1 MRNYISK
8 EELEEVSKN
17 SQIDKTCIPEC
28 LFFEDIVEYKKI
40 NNAASIDDLYND
52 LIYDRKIKSD
62 NIIIAHCDLSEIY
75 NDIKS
80 IPIKSIDNINNFV
93 EGLLVAE
100 YENFIKDK
108 FNMGIE
114 TCIKLPDD
122 EEFIREFIED
132 AYDILDYS
140 LNINS
145 LFEQIIVPIYPSID
159 RDLLDKLFNI
169 TRSAIL
175 LGFDNSYKINSRLT
189 TIPSIS
195 IDEKLKEFDVSEEKL
210 YFRNSIRFT
219 ETHKLESSYCL
230 LQKQNY
236 SLDSLCVYSKSIN
249 SVRNIEDK
257 RLILKVGDEVIFNIK
272 GFITNNSAYSIL
284 KVYINSLDS
293 VKNVN
298 FRCFNYKPSNQ
309 SGPNGGIPTKFYFNK
324 LEISKDFN
332 PASVSI
338 DTSLTIGSKENEV
351 VDITYGFEGVE
362 IPELRFRKN
371 VAFKSDCVFKSSTI
385 GNCIDL
391 NKTKFCDNTVN
402 VRAFKDAVINRISTS
417 DNSTNFLSESIEQ
430 VNKEVFY
437 RLSVKENPSNLK
449 INLENLKKI
458 FFNAF
463 LVNGIEFE
471 KNQNLK
477 SLVYLEE
484 GSICKGKFDCISF
497 NGNSR
502 LKSLRL
508 NSFPGCTIGTLDL
521 RGSRIER
528 LGGSGVLDIKID
540 NLYIDGS
547 ITKYVSLEAGNVKIS
562 NLYINEGETFSIKN
576 CEIVG
581 DLVIPESIKNFSIE
595 NCEVSKVIFDK
606 KVKLRSLTLIFE
618 NQQKSTK
625 DLINFDD
632 VINNLSNLAF
642 NNMFKN
648 GRNIDLFLNGIK
660 DIEYSTFYKI
670 YEYLFYYNS
679 IYSNSPFVNL
689 SIINKKDEAL
699 TNSNKFNAYCNFNC
713 IKRYCI
719 IKDGIRK
726 LNIVNPSN
734 LTFDDSLRLFP
745 SVEEVS
751 IQMNKKKSE
760 LFINLFQAENVK
772 KLTVDCKLTSPQ
784 ICSNTKNTSLE
795 EINLAYES
803 NLSKTVFY
811 PAAFRRDLKVNVD
824 VDGTGYYCDIN
835 MIGLIINDLQDSI
848 PEEANTNVNVEEIFL
863 LACPKDIIVVFD
875 NLKISSYSTYYEFIN
890 KLLDTFNVSISKKL
904 INLFIDSKYKAEFIS
919 NLEEKGNY
927 SVD

>member
-17 SQIDKTCIPEC
+17 SQQIYKICFPES
-28 LFFEDIVEYKKI
+28 LFFEDIVKYKKI

-62 NIIIAHCDLSEIY
+62 NIIIFSATY
-75 NDIKS
+75 NHIKS
-80 IPIKSIDNINNFV
+80 IPIKSIDNINSFV

-108 FNMGIE
+108 FSTNILTLE

-122 EEFIREFIED
+122 EKFIREFIEET
-132 AYDILDYS
+132 YDILDCS

-189 TIPSIS
+189 EIPSIS

-210 YFRNSIRFT
+210 YFRESIRFT
-219 ETHKLESSYCL
+219 EKHKLESSYCL

-293 VKNVN
+293 IKNVN
-298 FRCFNYKPSNQ
+298 LHCFNYNPSDK
-309 SGPNGGIPTKFYFNK
+309 SKKGVIPTKFYFNK

-338 DTSLTIGSKENEV
+338 DTSLIIGSKEDGD

-371 VAFKSDCVFKSSTI
+371 VAFKKECLFKSSTI

-391 NKTKFCDNTVN
+391 NKTKFCDNVVN
-402 VRAFKDAVINRISTS
+402 AMTFKDAVINKISTS
-417 DNSTNFLSESIEQ
+417 DNSTNFLSESIKQ
-430 VNKEVFY
+430 VSKEAFY
-437 RLSVKENPSNLK
+437 RLSVKENLSNLK
-449 INLENLKKI
+449 INLENLERI

-463 LVNGIEFE
+463 LISGIGFE

-484 GSICKGKFDCISF
+484 GGICKGKFGCISF

-502 LKSLRL
+502 LKSLKL
-508 NSFPGCTIGTLDL
+508 NSFPDCTIDTLDL
-521 RGSRIER
+521 RGSRIEC
-528 LGGSGVLDIKID
+528 LEGTGVLDIEIN
-540 NLYIDGS
+540 NLYIDGN
-547 ITKYVSLEAGNVKIS
+547 ITKRVDLETNVKIN
-562 NLYINEGETFSIKN
+562 NLYINGGETFCIKE
-576 CEIVG
+576 CRIVN
-581 DLVIPESIKNFSIE
+581 DLVIPKSIKTFSIIH
-595 NCEVSKVIFDK
+595 CEVSKVIFDK
-606 KVKLRSLTLIFE
+606 KIKLRSLTLTFE
-618 NQQKSTK
+618 LHPKSTK
-625 DLINFDD
+625 DLINFDN
-632 VINNLSNLAF
+632 VINNLASNAF
-642 NNMFKN
+642 DNMFKN
-648 GRNIDLFLNGIK
+648 GRNIDLHLCGIK
-660 DIEYSTFYKI
+660 DIEYSTFCKI
-670 YEYLFYYNS
+670 YEYLFYYSDNHGS
-679 IYSNSPFVNL
+679 SPFINL

-699 TNSNKFNAYCNFNC
+699 TNSNKFNASYNFNC
-713 IKRYCI
+713 KKRYCI

-726 LNIVNPSN
+726 LNIVNPSC
-734 LTFDDSLRLFP
+734 LTFDSSLDLFP
-745 SVEEVS
+745 SVEEVE
-751 IQMNKKKSE
+751 IQSYKKKPE
-760 LFINLFQAENVK
+760 VFINLFQAENVK
-772 KLTVDCKLTSPQ
+772 KLTVGCKLKSPQ
-784 ICSNTKNTSLE
+784 ICSNRKNTSLE

-803 NLSKTVFY
+803 ILGNTTFY

-824 VDGTGYYCDIN
+824 VDGTGNYCDIN
-835 MIGLIINDLQDSI
+835 MIELIIDDIQDSI
-848 PEEANTNVNVEEIFL
+848 PKEARTNVNSEEIFL
-863 LACPKDIIVVFD
+863 LACPKDILVVFD
-875 NLKISSYSTYYEFIN
+875 NLKISSYSTYYEYIN
-890 KLLDTFNVSISKKL
+890 KLLDTFSVSISKKL
-904 INLFIDSKYKAEFIS
+904 VNLFIDSKYKAEFIS

>member
-1 MRNYISK
+1 MRNYIGK

-17 SQIDKTCIPEC
+17 SQQIYKICFPES

-40 NNAASIDDLYND
+40 NNAASVDDLYND
-52 LIYDRKIKSD
+52 LIYDRKIKSG
-62 NIIIAHCDLSEIY
+62 NITIISATYSH
-75 NDIKS
+75 IKS

-93 EGLLVAE
+93 EELLVDE

-108 FNMGIE
+108 FNTNILPIE

-122 EEFIREFIED
+122 ENFIREFIEET
-132 AYDILDYS
+132 YDILDCS

-145 LFEQIIVPIYPSID
+145 LFEQIIVPIYPSMD

-175 LGFDNSYKINSRLT
+175 LGLDNSYKINSRLT
-189 TIPSIS
+189 EIPSIS
-195 IDEKLKEFDVSEEKL
+195 IDEKLKEFDVVEEKL

-293 VKNVN
+293 IKNVN
-298 FRCFNYKPSNQ
+298 LHCFNYNPSDKVKT
-309 SGPNGGIPTKFYFNK
+309 GVIPTKFYFNK

-332 PASVSI
+332 PAFVSI
-338 DTSLTIGSKENEV
+338 DTSLTIGSKEGED

-371 VAFKSDCVFKSSTI
+371 VAFKRECLFKSSTI

-391 NKTKFCDNTVN
+391 NKTKFCDNVVN
-402 VRAFKDAVINRISTS
+402 TMTFKDAVINRISTS
-417 DNSTNFLSESIEQ
+417 DNSTNFLSESIKQ
-430 VNKEVFY
+430 VYKEAFY

-449 INLENLKKI
+449 INLENLTNI

-463 LVNGIEFE
+463 LISGIEFE

-477 SLVYLEE
+477 SLAYLEE
-484 GSICKGKFDCISF
+484 GSICKGKFGCISF
-497 NGNSR
+497 NGNSK
-502 LKSLRL
+502 LKSLKL
-508 NSFPGCTIGTLDL
+508 NSFPGCTIDTLDL

-528 LGGSGVLDIKID
+528 LEGSGVLDIKIN
-540 NLYIDGS
+540 NLYIDGN
-547 ITKYVSLEAGNVKIS
+547 ITKYVDLETNVKIN
-562 NLYINEGETFSIKN
+562 NLYMSGGETFRIKE
-576 CEIVG
+576 CRIVG
-581 DLVIPESIKNFSIE
+581 DLVIPESIKNLSIR
-595 NCEVSKVIFDK
+595 NCIISKVIFDK
-606 KVKLRSLTLIFE
+606 KVKLRSLELVFE
-618 NQQKSTK
+618 GQPKSTK
-625 DLINFDD
+625 NLINFDK

-642 NNMFKN
+642 DNMFKN

-670 YEYLFYYNS
+670 YEYLFYY
-679 IYSNSPFVNL
+679 SNNYGYSPFVNL

-699 TNSNKFNAYCNFNC
+699 TNSNKFNASYNFNC
-713 IKRYCI
+713 KDYCV

-734 LTFDDSLRLFP
+734 LFFDDSLRLFP
-745 SVEEVS
+745 SVEEVE
-751 IQMNKKKSE
+751 IQSYKKKPE
-760 LFINLFQAENVK
+760 VFINLFQAENVK
-772 KLTVDCKLTSPQ
+772 KLTVDCKLKSPQ

-803 NLSKTVFY
+803 ILSGTVFY

-824 VDGTGYYCDIN
+824 VDGTGDYCDIN
-835 MIGLIINDLQDSI
+835 MIELIIDDIQDSI
-848 PEEANTNVNVEEIFL
+848 PKEAKTNINAVEIFL

-875 NLKISSYSTYYEFIN
+875 NLKISSYSTYYEYIN
-890 KLLDTFNVSISKKL
+890 KLLDTFSVSISKKL
-904 INLFIDSKYKAEFIS
+904 INLFIDSEYKAEFIS
-919 NLEEKGNY
+919 NFEEKGNY

>member
-8 EELEEVSKN
+8 ELEKVYKN
-17 SQIDKTCIPEC
+17 PQIDKTCVPEC

-52 LIYDRKIKSD
+52 LIYDRKVKSD
-62 NIIIAHCDLSEIY
+62 NIIILS

-80 IPIKSIDNINNFV
+80 IPIKSIDNISSFV

-100 YENFIKDK
+100 YENFINNK
-108 FNMGIE
+108 FNKVILPLE
-114 TCIKLPDD
+114 TCIKLPDN
-122 EEFIREFIED
+122 EKFIKEFIEET
-132 AYDILDYS
+132 YDILDCS

-175 LGFDNSYKINSRLT
+175 LGFDNSYGINSRLT

-210 YFRNSIRFT
+210 YFKDSIRFT
-219 ETHKLESSYCL
+219 EEHKLESSYCL

-236 SLDSLCVYSKSIN
+236 SLDSLCIYSKSIN

-293 VKNVN
+293 IKNVN
-298 FRCFNYKPSNQ
+298 LHCFNYKPS
-309 SGPNGGIPTKFYFNK
+309 GAGVIPTKFYFNK
-324 LEISKDFN
+324 LEISKNFN

-338 DTSLTIGSKENEV
+338 DTSLTIGSKEDEV
-351 VDITYGFEGVE
+351 VEDITFGFGEAE

-371 VAFKSDCVFKSSTI
+371 VAFKGDCLFKFSTI

-402 VRAFKDAVINRISTS
+402 ARTFKDAVINKISTS
-417 DNSTNFLSESIEQ
+417 DSSTNFLSESIEQ
-430 VNKEVFY
+430 VNREAFY

-463 LVNGIEFE
+463 LINGIEFE

-477 SLVYLEE
+477 SLAYLEE

-497 NGNSR
+497 NGNSK

-508 NSFPGCTIGTLDL
+508 NSFPSCTIDTLDL
-521 RGSRIER
+521 RGSKIEC
-528 LGGSGVLDIKID
+528 LEGGDSGLEIN
-540 NLYIDGS
+540 NLYIDGNV
-547 ITKYVSLEAGNVKIS
+547 TKCVKLVCLKIN
-562 NLYINEGETFSIKN
+562 NLYINGCETLHVDSCKIDR
-576 CEIVG
+576 
-581 DLVIPESIKNFSIE
+581 DLVIPESIKNLSII
-595 NCEVSKVIFDK
+595 NCRASKVIFDK
-606 KVKLRSLTLIFE
+606 KVKLKSLSLIFE
-618 NQQKSTK
+618 DQPKSTK
-625 DLINFDD
+625 DLINFDN
-632 VINNLSNLAF
+632 VINNLAF
-642 NNMFKN
+642 DDMFKN
-648 GRNIDLFLNGIK
+648 SRKIDLYLNGIE
-660 DIEYSTFYKI
+660 DIKYSTFCKI
-670 YEYLFYYNS
+670 YEYLFYYS
-679 IYSNSPFVNL
+679 GTYGSSPFVNL
-689 SIINKKDEAL
+689 SIINKKDETL
-699 TNSNKFNAYCNFNC
+699 INSNRFNASYNFNC
-713 IKRYCI
+713 TKKYCI

-734 LTFDDSLRLFP
+734 LVFDDSLRLFP
-745 SVEEVS
+745 SVEEVN
-751 IQMNKKKSE
+751 IQSYKREPE

-772 KLTVDCKLTSPQ
+772 KLTVGCKLKSPW
-784 ICSNTKNTSLE
+784 IRSNNKNTSLE
-795 EINLAYES
+795 EINLAYKS
-803 NLSKTVFY
+803 ILSETLFY
-811 PAAFRRDLKVNVD
+811 PMAFRRDLRVNVD
-824 VDGTGYYCDIN
+824 VDGTGNYYNIN
-835 MIGLIINDLQDSI
+835 MIEWIINDLQDSI
-848 PEEANTNVNVEEIFL
+848 PKEARTNVNSEEIL
-863 LACPKDIIVVFD
+863 SLACPEDIIVEFGKF
-875 NLKISSYSTYYEFIN
+875 KISSYSTYYEYIN
-890 KLLDTFNVSISKKL
+890 KLFNTFSVSISKKL
-904 INLFIDSKYKAEFIS
+904 INIFIDSKYKAEFIS
-919 NLEEKGNY
+919 NLKEKGNY
-927 SVD
+927 TID

>member
-40 NNAASIDDLYND
+40 NNTASIDDLYND
-52 LIYDRKIKSD
+52 LIYDRKIKSG
-62 NIIIAHCDLSEIY
+62 NIIIAHYD
-75 NDIKS
+75 DIKS
-80 IPIKSIDNINNFV
+80 ISIKSIDSINNFV
-93 EGLLVAE
+93 EELLVAE

-108 FNMGIE
+108 FNMAFE

-122 EEFIREFIED
+122 EKFIREFIEET
-132 AYDILDYS
+132 YDILDCS

-145 LFEQIIVPIYPSID
+145 LFEQIIVPIYPSMD

-175 LGFDNSYKINSRLT
+175 LGFDNSYRINSRLT
-189 TIPSIS
+189 EIPSIS
-195 IDEKLKEFDVSEEKL
+195 IDEKLKEFDVVEEKL

-219 ETHKLESSYCL
+219 DTHKLESSYCL

-236 SLDSLCVYSKSIN
+236 GLDSLCVYSKSIN

-272 GFITNNSAYSIL
+272 GFITNNSAYSIS

-293 VKNVN
+293 IKNVN
-298 FRCFNYKPSNQ
+298 LHCFNYNPSDKVKT
-309 SGPNGGIPTKFYFNK
+309 GVIPTKFYFNK

-338 DTSLTIGSKENEV
+338 DTSLTIGSKEGED

-371 VAFKSDCVFKSSTI
+371 VAFKRECLFKSSTI

-391 NKTKFCDNTVN
+391 NKTKFCDNIVN
-402 VRAFKDAVINRISTS
+402 TMTFKDAVINRISTS
-417 DNSTNFLSESIEQ
+417 DNSTNFLSESVKQ
-430 VNKEVFY
+430 VYKEAFY

-449 INLENLKKI
+449 INLENLTKI

-463 LVNGIEFE
+463 LISGIEFE

-477 SLVYLEE
+477 SLDYLEE
-484 GSICKGKFDCISF
+484 GSICKGNFDCISF
-497 NGNSR
+497 NGNSK
-502 LKSLRL
+502 LKSLKL
-508 NSFPGCTIGTLDL
+508 NSFPSCTIDTLDL

-528 LGGSGVLDIKID
+528 LEGSGVLDIKIN
-540 NLYIDGS
+540 NLYIDGN
-547 ITKYVSLEAGNVKIS
+547 ITKFVNLETNVKIN
-562 NLYINEGETFSIKN
+562 NLYINGGETLRIKE
-576 CEIVG
+576 CRIVG
-581 DLVIPESIKNFSIE
+581 DLVIPESIKNLSIR
-595 NCEVSKVIFDK
+595 NCIISKVIFDK
-606 KVKLRSLTLIFE
+606 KVKLKSLELVFE
-618 NQQKSTK
+618 DQPKSTK
-625 DLINFDD
+625 DLINFDE
-632 VINNLSNLAF
+632 VINNLAF
-642 NNMFKN
+642 KDMFKN

-670 YEYLFYYNS
+670 YEYLFYYSNN
-679 IYSNSPFVNL
+679 YSYSPFVNL

-699 TNSNKFNAYCNFNC
+699 TNSNKFNASYNFNY
-713 IKRYCI
+713 KDYCV

-734 LTFDDSLRLFP
+734 LFFDDSLRLFP
-745 SVEEVS
+745 SVEEVE
-751 IQMNKKKSE
+751 IQSYKKKPE
-760 LFINLFQAENVK
+760 VFINLFQAENVK
-772 KLTVDCKLTSPQ
+772 KLTVGCKLKSPQ
-784 ICSNTKNTSLE
+784 ICSNTKNTNLE

-803 NLSKTVFY
+803 ILSGTVFY
-811 PAAFRRDLKVNVD
+811 PAAFRRDLKINVD
-824 VDGTGYYCDIN
+824 VDGTGDYCDIN
-835 MIGLIINDLQDSI
+835 IIELIIDDIQDSI
-848 PEEANTNVNVEEIFL
+848 PKEAKTNINAVEIFL

-875 NLKISSYSTYYEFIN
+875 NLKISSYSTYYEYIN
-890 KLLDTFNVSISKKL
+890 KLLDTFSVSISKKL
-904 INLFIDSKYKAEFIS
+904 INLFIDSEYEAEFIS

>member
-8 EELEEVSKN
+8 ELEKVYKN
-17 SQIDKTCIPEC
+17 SQIDKTCVPEC
-28 LFFEDIVEYKKI
+28 LFFEDMVEYKKI

-52 LIYDRKIKSD
+52 LIYDRKVKSD
-62 NIIIAHCDLSEIY
+62 NIIIAHYD
-75 NDIKS
+75 DIKS

-108 FNMGIE
+108 FNLGIE

-122 EEFIREFIED
+122 EKFIREFIED
-132 AYDILDYS
+132 TYDILDCS

-175 LGFDNSYKINSRLT
+175 LWFDNSYKINSRLT
-189 TIPSIS
+189 EIPSIS

-293 VKNVN
+293 IKNVN
-298 FRCFNYKPSNQ
+298 LRCFNYKPSKQ

-324 LEISKDFN
+324 LEIAKDFN

-338 DTSLTIGSKENEV
+338 DTSLTIGSKEDEV

-362 IPELRFRKN
+362 VPELRFRKN

-391 NKTKFCDNTVN
+391 NKTKFCDNMVN
-402 VRAFKDAVINRISTS
+402 ARAFKDAVINRISTS

-430 VNKEVFY
+430 VNKEAFY

-463 LVNGIEFE
+463 LINGIEFE

-477 SLVYLEE
+477 SLAYLEE

-528 LGGSGVLDIKID
+528 LEGSGVLDIKID
-540 NLYIDGS
+540 NLYIDGN
-547 ITKYVSLEAGNVKIS
+547 ITKSVNLEAGNVGIN
-562 NLYINEGETFSIKN
+562 NLYINGGETFSIKN

-581 DLVIPESIKNFSIE
+581 DLVVPESIKNFSIE
-595 NCEVSKVIFDK
+595 NCRVSKVIFDK
-606 KVKLRSLTLIFE
+606 KIKLKSLTLIFE
-618 NQQKSTK
+618 DQPKSAK
-625 DLINFDD
+625 DLINFDKA
-632 VINNLSNLAF
+632 ISNLAF
-642 NNMFKN
+642 DDMFKN
-648 GRNIDLFLNGIK
+648 GRKVYLFLNGIE
-660 DIEYSTFYKI
+660 DIEYSTFHKI
-670 YEYLFYYNS
+670 YEYLFYYSS
-679 IYSNSPFVNL
+679 IYGNSPFINL

-699 TNSNKFNAYCNFNC
+699 TNSNRFNASYNFNC
-713 IKRYCI
+713 TKKYCI

-726 LNIVNPSN
+726 LNIVNPKH
-734 LTFDDSLRLFP
+734 LVFDDDLRLFP

-751 IQMNKKKSE
+751 IQMNKKKHE
-760 LFINLFQAENVK
+760 LFVNLFQAENVK
-772 KLTVDCKLTSPQ
+772 KLTVGCKLTGPQ

-795 EINLAYES
+795 EINLAYGS
-803 NLSKTVFY
+803 NLSETVFY

-824 VDGTGYYCDIN
+824 VDEAGNYCDIN
-835 MIGLIINDLQDSI
+835 MIELIINDLQDSI
-848 PEEANTNVNVEEIFL
+848 PEEANINVNVEEIFL

-875 NLKISSYSTYYEFIN
+875 NLKISSYSTYYEYIN
-890 KLLDTFNVSISKKL
+890 KLLDTFNVSISKKF

-927 SVD
+927 SID

>member
-8 EELEEVSKN
+8 ELEKVYKN
-17 SQIDKTCIPEC
+17 QQIDKTCVPEC

-40 NNAASIDDLYND
+40 NNAASVDDLYND
-52 LIYDRKIKSD
+52 LIYDRKVKSN
-62 NIIIAHCDLSEIY
+62 NIIIAHYD
-75 NDIKS
+75 DIKS

-122 EEFIREFIED
+122 EKFIREFIED
-132 AYDILDYS
+132 AYNILDCS

-175 LGFDNSYKINSRLT
+175 LGFDNSYKINSKLT

-236 SLDSLCVYSKSIN
+236 NLDSLCVYSKSIN

-293 VKNVN
+293 IKNVN
-298 FRCFNYKPSNQ
+298 LRCFNYKPSNQ

-324 LEISKDFN
+324 LEITKDFN

-338 DTSLTIGSKENEV
+338 DTSLTIGSKEDEV

-402 VRAFKDAVINRISTS
+402 ARAFKDAVINRINTS

-430 VNKEVFY
+430 VNKEAFY

-463 LVNGIEFE
+463 LINGIEFE

-477 SLVYLEE
+477 SLAYLEE

-521 RGSRIER
+521 RGSKIER
-528 LGGSGVLDIKID
+528 LEGSGVLDIKID
-540 NLYIDGS
+540 NLYIDGN
-547 ITKYVSLEAGNVKIS
+547 ITKCVSLEAGNVRIN
-562 NLYINEGETFSIKN
+562 NLYINGGETFSIKN

-581 DLVIPESIKNFSIE
+581 DLVVPESIKNFSIE
-595 NCEVSKVIFDK
+595 NCRVSKVIFDK
-606 KVKLRSLTLIFE
+606 KIKLKSLTLIFE
-618 NQQKSTK
+618 DQPKSAK
-625 DLINFDD
+625 DLINFDK
-632 VINNLSNLAF
+632 VINNLAF
-642 NNMFKN
+642 GDMFKN
-648 GRNIDLFLNGIK
+648 GRKVYLFLNGIE

-670 YEYLFYYNS
+670 YEYLFYYSS
-679 IYSNSPFVNL
+679 IYGNSPFINL

-699 TNSNKFNAYCNFNC
+699 TNSNRFNASYNFNC
-713 IKRYCI
+713 IKKYCI
-719 IKDGIRK
+719 IKDGIKK
-726 LNIVNPSN
+726 LNIVNPKH
-734 LTFDDSLRLFP
+734 LVFDDDLRLFP

-760 LFINLFQAENVK
+760 LFVNLFQAENVK
-772 KLTVDCKLTSPQ
+772 KLTVGCKLSSPQ

-803 NLSKTVFY
+803 NLSETVFY

-835 MIGLIINDLQDSI
+835 MIELIINDLQDSI

-875 NLKISSYSTYYEFIN
+875 NLRISSYSTYYEYIN

-927 SVD
+927 TVD

>member
-8 EELEEVSKN
+8 ELEKVYKN
-17 SQIDKTCIPEC
+17 SQIDKTCVPEC
-28 LFFEDIVEYKKI
+28 LFFEDMVEYKKI
-40 NNAASIDDLYND
+40 NNAASVDDLYND
-52 LIYDRKIKSD
+52 LIYDRKVKSD
-62 NIIIAHCDLSEIY
+62 NIIIAHYD
-75 NDIKS
+75 DIKS

-108 FNMGIE
+108 FNLRIE
-114 TCIKLPDD
+114 TYIKLPDD
-122 EEFIREFIED
+122 EKFIREFIED
-132 AYDILDYS
+132 TYNILDCS

-293 VKNVN
+293 IKNVN
-298 FRCFNYKPSNQ
+298 LRCFNYKPSNQ

-338 DTSLTIGSKENEV
+338 DTSLTIGSKEGEV

-391 NKTKFCDNTVN
+391 NKTKFCNNTVN
-402 VRAFKDAVINRISTS
+402 ARAFKDAVINRISTS

-430 VNKEVFY
+430 INKEAFY

-463 LVNGIEFE
+463 LINGIEFE

-477 SLVYLEE
+477 SLAYLEE

-497 NGNSR
+497 NGNSK

-528 LGGSGVLDIKID
+528 LEGSGVLDIKID
-540 NLYIDGS
+540 NLYIDGN
-547 ITKYVSLEAGNVKIS
+547 ITKCVNLEAGNVGIN
-562 NLYINEGETFSIKN
+562 NLYINGGETFSIKN

-581 DLVIPESIKNFSIE
+581 DLVVPESIKNFSIE
-595 NCEVSKVIFDK
+595 NCKVSKVIFDK
-606 KVKLRSLTLIFE
+606 KIKLKSLTLIFE
-618 NQQKSTK
+618 DQPKSAK
-625 DLINFDD
+625 DLINFDK
-632 VINNLSNLAF
+632 VINNLAF
-642 NNMFKN
+642 GDMFKN
-648 GRNIDLFLNGIK
+648 GRKVYLFLNGIE

-670 YEYLFYYNS
+670 YEYLFYYSS
-679 IYSNSPFVNL
+679 IYGNSPFINL

-699 TNSNKFNAYCNFNC
+699 TNSNRFNASYNFNC
-713 IKRYCI
+713 IKKYCI

-772 KLTVDCKLTSPQ
+772 KLTVGCKLTSPQ

-803 NLSKTVFY
+803 NLSETVFY

-824 VDGTGYYCDIN
+824 VDGTGNYCDIN
-835 MIGLIINDLQDSI
+835 MIELIINDLQDSI

-875 NLKISSYSTYYEFIN
+875 NLRISSYSTYYEYIN

-927 SVD
+927 TVD

>member
-8 EELEEVSKN
+8 ELEKIYKN
-17 SQIDKTCIPEC
+17 PQIDKTCIPEC
-28 LFFEDIVEYKKI
+28 LFFEDIMEYKKI
-40 NNAASIDDLYND
+40 NNAASVDDLYND
-52 LIYDRKIKSD
+52 LIYDRKVKSD
-62 NIIIAHCDLSEIY
+62 NIIIAHYD
-75 NDIKS
+75 DIKS

-108 FNMGIE
+108 FNLRIE
-114 TCIKLPDD
+114 TYIKLPDD
-122 EEFIREFIED
+122 EKFIREFIED
-132 AYDILDYS
+132 TYDILDCS

-293 VKNVN
+293 IKNVN
-298 FRCFNYKPSNQ
+298 LRCFNYKPSNQ

-338 DTSLTIGSKENEV
+338 DTSLTIGSKEGEV

-391 NKTKFCDNTVN
+391 NKTKFCNNTVN
-402 VRAFKDAVINRISTS
+402 ARAFKDAVINRISTS

-430 VNKEVFY
+430 INKEAFY

-463 LVNGIEFE
+463 LINGIEFE

-477 SLVYLEE
+477 SLAYLEE

-528 LGGSGVLDIKID
+528 LEGSGVLDIKID
-540 NLYIDGS
+540 NLYIDGN
-547 ITKYVSLEAGNVKIS
+547 ITKCVNLEAGNVGIN
-562 NLYINEGETFSIKN
+562 NLYISGGETFSIKN

-581 DLVIPESIKNFSIE
+581 DLVVPESIKNFSIE
-595 NCEVSKVIFDK
+595 NCKVSKVIFDK
-606 KVKLRSLTLIFE
+606 KIKLKSLTLIFE
-618 NQQKSTK
+618 DQPKSAK
-625 DLINFDD
+625 DLINFDK
-632 VINNLSNLAF
+632 VINNLAF
-642 NNMFKN
+642 GDMFKN
-648 GRNIDLFLNGIK
+648 GRKVYLFLNGIE

-670 YEYLFYYNS
+670 YEYLFYYSS
-679 IYSNSPFVNL
+679 IYGNSPFINL

-699 TNSNKFNAYCNFNC
+699 TNSNRFNASYNFNC
-713 IKRYCI
+713 IKKYCI

-726 LNIVNPSN
+726 LNIVNPKH
-734 LTFDDSLRLFP
+734 LIFDDDLRLFP

-760 LFINLFQAENVK
+760 LFVNLFQAENVK
-772 KLTVDCKLTSPQ
+772 KLTVGCKLTSPQ

-803 NLSKTVFY
+803 NLSETVFY

-835 MIGLIINDLQDSI
+835 MIELIINDLQDSI

-875 NLKISSYSTYYEFIN
+875 NLRISSYSTYYEYIN
-890 KLLDTFNVSISKKL
+890 KLLDTFSVSISKKL

-927 SVD
+927 TVD

>member
-1 MRNYISK
+1 MKNYISK

-17 SQIDKTCIPEC
+17 SQQIYKICFPES

-40 NNAASIDDLYND
+40 NNAASTDDLYND

-62 NIIIAHCDLSEIY
+62 NIIIAHY
-75 NDIKS
+75 YDIKS

-93 EGLLVAE
+93 EELLVAE

-108 FNMGIE
+108 FNMAFE

-122 EEFIREFIED
+122 EKFIREFIEET
-132 AYDILDYS
+132 YDILDCS

-145 LFEQIIVPIYPSID
+145 LFEQIIVPTYPSID

-189 TIPSIS
+189 EIPSIS
-195 IDEKLKEFDVSEEKL
+195 IDEKLKEFDVVEEKL

-230 LQKQNY
+230 SQKQNY

-272 GFITNNSAYSIL
+272 GFITNNSAYSIS

-293 VKNVN
+293 IKNVN
-298 FRCFNYKPSNQ
+298 LHCFNYNPSDR
-309 SGPNGGIPTKFYFNK
+309 SRTGVIPTKFYFNK

-338 DTSLTIGSKENEV
+338 DTSLTIGSKEDEV

-385 GNCIDL
+385 GDCIDL
-391 NKTKFCDNTVN
+391 NKTKFCDNVVN
-402 VRAFKDAVINRISTS
+402 AMTFKDAVINRISTS
-417 DNSTNFLSESIEQ
+417 DNSTNFLSESIKQ
-430 VNKEVFY
+430 VYKEAFY

-449 INLENLKKI
+449 INLENLTKI

-463 LVNGIEFE
+463 LISGIEFE

-477 SLVYLEE
+477 SLAYLEE
-484 GSICKGKFDCISF
+484 GSICKGKFGCISF
-497 NGNSR
+497 NGNSK

-508 NSFPGCTIGTLDL
+508 NSFPSCTIDTLDL
-521 RGSRIER
+521 SGSRIER
-528 LGGSGVLDIKID
+528 LEGTGVLNIEIN
-540 NLYIDGS
+540 NLYIDGN
-547 ITKYVSLEAGNVKIS
+547 ITKCVDLETNVIIN
-562 NLYINEGETFSIKN
+562 NLYINGGETLRLKE
-576 CEIVG
+576 CKIVG
-581 DLVIPESIKNFSIE
+581 DLVVPESIKNFSIR
-595 NCEVSKVIFDK
+595 NCIVSKVIFDK
-606 KVKLRSLTLIFE
+606 KVKLKSLELIFE
-618 NQQKSTK
+618 DQPKSTK
-625 DLINFDD
+625 DLINFDEA
-632 VINNLSNLAF
+632 INNLAF
-642 NNMFKN
+642 NDMFKK

-670 YEYLFYYNS
+670 YEYLFYYS
-679 IYSNSPFVNL
+679 RIYGNSPFVNL

-699 TNSNKFNAYCNFNC
+699 TNSNIFNASYNFNC
-713 IKRYCI
+713 MKKYCI

-734 LTFDDSLRLFP
+734 LAFDDSLHLFP
-745 SVEEVS
+745 SVEEVE
-751 IQMNKKKSE
+751 IQSYKKKPE

-772 KLTVDCKLTSPQ
+772 KLTVGCKLKSPQ

-803 NLSKTVFY
+803 ILSDATFF

-824 VDGTGYYCDIN
+824 VDGTKNYCDIN
-835 MIGLIINDLQDSI
+835 MIELIVDDIQDSI
-848 PEEANTNVNVEEIFL
+848 PKEANTSVNAEEIFL
-863 LACPKDIIVVFD
+863 LACPKDIIVTFD
-875 NLKISSYSTYYEFIN
+875 NLKISSYSTYYEYIN
-890 KLLDTFNVSISKKL
+890 KLLDTFSVYISNKL

-927 SVD
+927 FVD

>member
-8 EELEEVSKN
+8 EELEKVYKN
-17 SQIDKTCIPEC
+17 SRINKTCVPEC
-28 LFFEDIVEYKKI
+28 LFFEDMLEYKKI

-52 LIYDRKIKSD
+52 LIYDRKVKSD
-62 NIIIAHCDLSEIY
+62 NIIIAHYD
-75 NDIKS
+75 DTKS

-93 EGLLVAE
+93 EELLVTE

-122 EEFIREFIED
+122 EKFIREFIED
-132 AYDILDYS
+132 VYDILDCS

-293 VKNVN
+293 IKNVN
-298 FRCFNYKPSNQ
+298 LHCFNYKPSNQ

-324 LEISKDFN
+324 LEIAKDFN
-332 PASVSI
+332 PATVSI
-338 DTSLTIGSKENEV
+338 DTSLTIGSKEGEV

-391 NKTKFCDNTVN
+391 NKTKFCNNTVN
-402 VRAFKDAVINRISTS
+402 ARAFKDAVINRISTS

-430 VNKEVFY
+430 VNKEAFY

-463 LVNGIEFE
+463 LINGIEFE

-477 SLVYLEE
+477 SLAYLEE

-508 NSFPGCTIGTLDL
+508 NSFPGCIIGTLDL

-528 LGGSGVLDIKID
+528 LEGSGVLDIKID
-540 NLYIDGS
+540 NLYIDGN
-547 ITKYVSLEAGNVKIS
+547 ITKRVSLEAGNVRIN
-562 NLYINEGETFSIKN
+562 NLYINGGETFSIKN

-581 DLVIPESIKNFSIE
+581 DLVVPESIKNFSIE
-595 NCEVSKVIFDK
+595 NCKVSKVIFDK
-606 KVKLRSLTLIFE
+606 KIKLKSLTLIFE
-618 NQQKSTK
+618 DQPKSAK
-625 DLINFDD
+625 DLINFDK
-632 VINNLSNLAF
+632 VINNLAF
-642 NNMFKN
+642 GDMFKN
-648 GRNIDLFLNGIK
+648 GRKICLFLNGIE

-670 YEYLFYYNS
+670 YEYLFYYSS
-679 IYSNSPFVNL
+679 IYGNSPFINL

-699 TNSNKFNAYCNFNC
+699 TNSNRFNASYNFNC
-713 IKRYCI
+713 IKKYCI

-726 LNIVNPSN
+726 LNIVNPKH
-734 LTFDDSLRLFP
+734 LVFDDSLRLFP
-745 SVEEVS
+745 SVEEVE
-751 IQMNKKKSE
+751 IQSYKKKSE
-760 LFINLFQAENVK
+760 LFVNLFQAENVK
-772 KLTVDCKLTSPQ
+772 KLTVGCKLSSPQ

-803 NLSKTVFY
+803 NLSETVFY

-835 MIGLIINDLQDSI
+835 MIELIINDLQDSI

-875 NLKISSYSTYYEFIN
+875 NLRISSYSTYYEYIN

>member
-1 MRNYISK
+1 MRNYINK
-8 EELEEVSKN
+8 EELEEVSKI
-17 SQIDKTCIPEC
+17 SQQIYKTCVPEC

-40 NNAASIDDLYND
+40 NNAASVDDLYND
-52 LIYDRKIKSD
+52 LIYDRKIKSN
-62 NIIIAHCDLSEIY
+62 NIIIISASY

-80 IPIKSIDNINNFV
+80 IPIKSIDNINSFV

-108 FNMGIE
+108 FNMGILTFE

-122 EEFIREFIED
+122 EKFIREFIEET
-132 AYDILDYS
+132 YDMLDCS

-145 LFEQIIVPIYPSID
+145 LFEQIIVPIYPSMD

-189 TIPSIS
+189 EIPSIS
-195 IDEKLKEFDVSEEKL
+195 IDEKLKEFDVVEEKL

-219 ETHKLESSYCL
+219 DTHKLESSYCL

-236 SLDSLCVYSKSIN
+236 SLDSLCIYSKSIN

-293 VKNVN
+293 IKNVN
-298 FRCFNYKPSNQ
+298 LHCFNYNPSDK
-309 SGPNGGIPTKFYFNK
+309 SKTGVIPTKFYFNK
-324 LEISKDFN
+324 LELSKDFN

-338 DTSLTIGSKENEV
+338 DTSLTIGSKEDED
-351 VDITYGFEGVE
+351 VDITHSFEGVE

-371 VAFKSDCVFKSSTI
+371 VTFKKECLFKSSTI

-391 NKTKFCDNTVN
+391 NKTKFCDNVVN
-402 VRAFKDAVINRISTS
+402 ARTFKDAVINKISTS

-430 VNKEVFY
+430 VYKEAFY

-449 INLENLKKI
+449 INLENLTRI

-463 LVNGIEFE
+463 LISGIEFK

-497 NGNSR
+497 NGNSK
-502 LKSLRL
+502 LKSLKL
-508 NSFPGCTIGTLDL
+508 NSFPGCTIDTLDL
-521 RGSRIER
+521 RGSKIEC
-528 LGGSGVLDIKID
+528 LEGSGVLDIEIN
-540 NLYIDGS
+540 NLYIDGN
-547 ITKYVSLEAGNVKIS
+547 ITKRVNLETNVKIN
-562 NLYINEGETFSIKN
+562 NLYINGGETFCIKE
-576 CEIVG
+576 CRIVE
-581 DLVIPESIKNFSIE
+581 DLVIPESIKNLSII
-595 NCEVSKVIFDK
+595 NCGVSKVIFDK
-606 KVKLRSLTLIFE
+606 KVKLKSLELIFE
-618 NQQKSTK
+618 DQPKSTK
-625 DLINFDD
+625 DLINFDE
-632 VINNLSNLAF
+632 VINNLAF
-642 NNMFKN
+642 SDMFKN
-648 GRNIDLFLNGIK
+648 GRKIDLFLNGIK

-670 YEYLFYYNS
+670 YEYLFYYS
-679 IYSNSPFVNL
+679 STHSFSPFVNL
-689 SIINKKDEAL
+689 SIINRKDEAL
-699 TNSNKFNAYCNFNC
+699 TNSNKFNASYNFNC
-713 IKRYCI
+713 QKKYCI

-726 LNIVNPSN
+726 LNIVNPST
-734 LTFDDSLRLFP
+734 LIFDDSLRLFP
-745 SVEEVS
+745 SVEEVE
-751 IQMNKKKSE
+751 IQSYKKKHE
-760 LFINLFQAENVK
+760 VFINLFQAENVK
-772 KLTVDCKLTSPQ
+772 KLTVGCKLKSPE

-803 NLSKTVFY
+803 NLSETVFY

-875 NLKISSYSTYYEFIN
+875 NLKISSYSTYYEYIN
-890 KLLDTFNVSISKKL
+890 KLLDTFSVSISKKL

-927 SVD
+927 TVD

>member
-8 EELEEVSKN
+8 EELEEIYKN
-17 SQIDKTCIPEC
+17 PQIDKTCIPEC

-40 NNAASIDDLYND
+40 NNTASISDLYND
-52 LIYDRKIKSD
+52 LIYDRKVKSD
-62 NIIIAHCDLSEIY
+62 NIIIAHYD
-75 NDIKS
+75 DIKS
-80 IPIKSIDNINNFV
+80 IPIKGIDNINNFV

-108 FNMGIE
+108 FNLGIE

-122 EEFIREFIED
+122 EKFIREFIEET
-132 AYDILDYS
+132 YDILDCS

-175 LGFDNSYKINSRLT
+175 LGFDNSYKINTRLT
-189 TIPSIS
+189 EIPSIS

-210 YFRNSIRFT
+210 YFKNSIRFT

-284 KVYINSLDS
+284 NVYINSLDS
-293 VKNVN
+293 IKNVN
-298 FRCFNYKPSNQ
+298 LHCFNYKPSSQVRGNV
-309 SGPNGGIPTKFYFNK
+309 IPTKFYFNK

-338 DTSLTIGSKENEV
+338 DTSLTIGSKEDEV
-351 VDITYGFEGVE
+351 VDITFGFEEVE

-385 GNCIDL
+385 GDCIDL
-391 NKTKFCDNTVN
+391 NKTKFCNNTVN
-402 VRAFKDAVINRISTS
+402 VRVFKDAVINRISTS

-430 VNKEVFY
+430 VYKEAFY

-463 LVNGIEFE
+463 LINGIEFE

-497 NGNSR
+497 NGNSK
-502 LKSLRL
+502 LKSLKL
-508 NSFPGCTIGTLDL
+508 NSFPGCTIDTLDL
-521 RGSRIER
+521 RGSRIEC
-528 LGGSGVLDIKID
+528 LEGSGVLDIKIN
-540 NLYIDGS
+540 NLYIDGN
-547 ITKYVSLEAGNVKIS
+547 ITKCVNLEAGNVIIN
-562 NLYINEGETFSIKN
+562 NLYISGGETLRLKE
-576 CEIVG
+576 CRIVG
-581 DLVIPESIKNFSIE
+581 DLVIPESIKNFSIV
-595 NCEVSKVIFDK
+595 NCWVSKVIFDK
-606 KVKLRSLTLIFE
+606 KVKLKSFTLIFE
-618 NQQKSTK
+618 DQPKSAK

-632 VINNLSNLAF
+632 VINNLAF
-642 NNMFKN
+642 NDMFKN
-648 GRNIDLFLNGIK
+648 GRKIDLFLKGIE

-670 YEYLFYYNS
+670 YEYLFYYSS
-679 IYSNSPFVNL
+679 IYGNSPFVNL

-699 TNSNKFNAYCNFNC
+699 TNSNRFNASYNFNC
-713 IKRYCI
+713 TKKYCI

-734 LTFDDSLRLFP
+734 LVFDDDLRLFP
-745 SVEEVS
+745 SVEEVE
-751 IQMNKKKSE
+751 IQNYKKKPE

-772 KLTVDCKLTSPQ
+772 KLTVGCKLTSPQ

-795 EINLAYES
+795 EINLAYGS

-835 MIGLIINDLQDSI
+835 MIELIINDLQDSI

-875 NLKISSYSTYYEFIN
+875 NLKNSSYSTYYEYVN
-890 KLLDTFNVSISKKL
+890 KLLDTFSVSISKKL

-927 SVD
+927 TVD